1 MTFAVRFEPGLKPVF
16 KHGTHDQKKHG
27 SWADGSGGTNT
38 ELSDDEIREVIYGS
52 KTVEQMFQKIAKLQG
67 KSMKPKVAELKDSE
81 VNLYRGVANPKR
93 DTQQLLEG
101 KVPFTSG
108 QTWGQGIYVT
118 PLKDE
123 AEGYGK
129 VIGMKLDDSAT
140 LVRREDSAF
149 DVDMSGDEFKSN
161 FLDFPRIRQQVLAGK
176 KDNMSVSDS
185 YNIYWAGKGYDGYS
199 PHGRETVL
207 FNAEHLTLNSKD
219 VSQDVKKHGTHDQST
234 HGSWADGSGGDV
246 APYELSS
253 YYRANFDET
262 DDYDEMVKVYTERY
276 GEDSQNGVVESEL
289 RALNDYA
296 NHGYEDTNAYLR
308 GTLEDRVALTP
319 NESGA
324 FASGNSAMRDIAFRD
339 NPVVGESIESQTAS
353 HDRSIRI
360 YEAKNRDSI
369 LTAFNAQ
376 KRYRLLQTVD
386 QLDEIIN
393 DSPLHFRDTTLYRSM
408 SSRGLSTL
416 KVGDV
421 VTDRG
426 FMSTTRVDITDPKNM
441 NVLASFSGLGSGAK
455 RIVAVIY
462 PDSSRSM
469 GRGIAVDAIKL
480 VSGDSTDVSTRE
492 KEVLL
497 PRNTQL
503 KFLGYGTPKMG
514 DRTMETN
521 GQVAVFKR
529 QN

>member
-27 SWADGSGGTNT
+27 SWANGSGGTNT

-129 VIGMKLDDSAT
+129 VIRMKLDDSAT

-219 VSQDVKKHGTHDQST
+219 VSQDVKKHESHDQST
-234 HGSWADGSGGDV
+234 HGSWADGGGGAEAGDI
-246 APYELSS
+246 
-253 YYRANFDET
+253 R
-262 DDYDEMVKVYTERY
+262 
-276 GEDSQNGVVESEL
+276 SEL
-289 RALNDYA
+289 ATYF
-296 NHGYEDTNAYLR
+296 GTDTVSY
-308 GTLEDRVALTP
+308 
-319 NESGA
+319 
-324 FASGNSAMRDIAFRD
+324 
-339 NPVVGESIESQTAS
+339 
-353 HDRSIRI
+353 
-360 YEAKNRDSI
+360 
-369 LTAFNAQ
+369 
-376 KRYRLLQTVD
+376 
-386 QLDEIIN
+386 
-393 DSPLHFRDTTLYRSM
+393 
-408 SSRGLSTL
+408 
-416 KVGDV
+416 
-421 VTDRG
+421 
-426 FMSTTRVDITDPKNM
+426 
-441 NVLASFSGLGSGAK
+441 LASEGYKSVIERTNTSSDSRLDIIAEKQGFDGVPTVVSATDLNKLSREDYEIAYRGIAEGTYPIGIGAVPSSTYFEQFKSGKYHSGLGQAGNGIYFADNYRVAKSYAGERGTVMRVGIPKNKMMSSDKFHEAILQNKADMDANKFSFYGAEDVGRNLASQGVRAVRTHFNLGNYNDGVSTIEK
-455 RIVAVIY
+455 VYIVY
-462 PDSSRSM
+462 DRSM
-469 GRGIAVDAIKL
+469 LRVQDVPA
-480 VSGDSTDVSTRE
+480 TD
-492 KEVLL
+492 
-497 PRNTQL
+497 
-503 KFLGYGTPKMG
+503 
-514 DRTMETN
+514 
-521 GQVAVFKR
+521 
-529 QN
+529 